1 MRLGIDFGTTRTRV
15 AAAISGNYPLIDFFP
30 EGGYH
35 QNWYPSLIAVRGEQV
50 VFGLDAQAVQYDEG
64 WEFCRSIK
72 RLLSDW
78 NPQTILAVGPVKR
91 TLLEWLTDFFS
102 SLREDLLNRSSLQA
116 GPAEPLEVLVGI
128 PTNSNSNQ
136 RFLTIEA
143 FRRAGFQVVGM
154 LNEPSAAGLEYA
166 YRYRPTGRQGSR
178 EHLVVYDLGGGTF
191 DVSVIGMNGRE
202 HEVIGSEGMTR
213 LGGDDFDALLM
224 ESVLSRYWPSGFIR
238 KRLSLALSGILTP
251 PFGPGVRSTFLNVCR
266 EAKEALNPNTKK
278 IMVDLSQV
286 SPALDT
292 VLVPT
297 PVFYEK
303 CDPLIAR
310 TIQATE
316 AALHGALG
324 KCAPEHESLTAVY
337 LVGGSCGLPLL
348 ARSLREHFG
357 RRVCRSPYPFAATA
371 MGLAIAADQGSGYS
385 LSEQFSRHFGVW
397 RETEDGAKMI
407 FDSIFPKTTALP
419 RPGQPPLRVTRS
431 YRPAHNIGHF
441 RFLECSALKSADQ
454 PDGDVVAWDE
464 VYFPF
469 DPALA
474 DAGHCLD
481 RKEIRRWKNAQ
492 SVSVEEAYECDA
504 TGVITVTINNRTTGQ
519 SRTFRIRKEPQ
530 TSSKS
535 MTAAFS
541 RS

>member
-15 AAAISGNYPLIDFFP
+15 AAAIHGNYPLIDFFP
-30 EGGYH
+30 EGGFH
-35 QNWYPSLIAVRGEQV
+35 QNWYPSLIAVRNERV
-50 VFGLDAQAVQYDEG
+50 LYGLEAQAVQYDQE
-64 WEFCRSIK
+64 WEVCRSIK

-78 NPQTILAVGPVKR
+78 NPQTILAVGSVKR
-91 TLLEWLTDFFS
+91 TLLDWLTGLLS
-102 SLREDLLNRSSLQA
+102 SLREDLFKRSSLQVDS
-116 GPAEPLEVLVGI
+116 AEPLEVLVGI

-143 FRRAGFQVVGM
+143 FRCAGFQVVGM

-166 YRYRPTGRQGSR
+166 YRYRPCDRQKNR

-191 DVSVIGMNGRE
+191 DISVITMHGQE
-202 HEVIGSEGMTR
+202 HEVIGSEGITR

-224 ESVLSRYWPSGFIR
+224 ESVLAQYWPSGFIR
-238 KRLSLALSGILTP
+238 KRLALALSGILAP
-251 PFGPGVRSTFLNVCR
+251 PFGPTVRSSLLNVCR
-266 EAKEALNPNTKK
+266 EAKEALSPNTRK

-292 VLVPT
+292 VLVPIAE
-297 PVFYEK
+297 FYEK
-303 CDPLIAR
+303 CNPLIAR

-324 KCAPEHESLTAVY
+324 ELASEHESLAAVY

-348 ARSLREHFG
+348 ARSLKEHFG
-357 RRVCRSPYPFAATA
+357 RHVCRSPYPFAATA
-371 MGLAIAADQGSGYS
+371 MGLAIAADHESGYR
-385 LSEQFSRHFGVW
+385 LTEQFSRHFGVW
-397 RETEDGAKMI
+397 READDGATMI

-431 YRPAHNIGHF
+431 YHPAHNIGHF
-441 RFLECSALKSADQ
+441 RFLECSSLKSAHQ

-469 DPALA
+469 DPTLA
-474 DAGHCLD
+474 EARHRLE
-481 RKEIRRWKNAQ
+481 RLEIQRWRNAE
-492 SVSVEEAYECDA
+492 SIWVEEAYECDA
-504 TGVITVTINNRTTGQ
+504 EGIITVTIRNQTMGQ
-519 SRTFRIRKEPQ
+519 SRTFRIRQEPQ
-530 TSSKS
+530 TSPKS
-535 MTAAFS
+535 MTAAFQ
-541 RS
+541 R